1 MYTVLLSSPKATLS
15 LLSEGEVGGYP
26 GLKEEKHPDE
36 VTSCS
41 CTDLHSEM

>member
-1 MYTVLLSSPKATLS
+1 MNTVLLSSSEATLS
-15 LLSEGEVGGYP
+15 LLSEGEVVGYP
-26 GLKEEKHPDE
+26 GLKDEKHPDE